1 MVKMGDVARDAKVS
15 IATVSKVLNGT
26 GRISEQTRQ
35 RVLRSVERL
44 GYKPPKNTLKKS
56 RTKTVG
62 LVIPSINNP
71 FFPLLASSVET
82 ALIESNYNM
91 FLCNTSRRE
100 DNELKHIRRLL
111 DRYVDGII
119 LFSPSEKAVEY
130 IRRNKSTNTAVIFIE
145 EPINA
150 AGRCDSFIKIDNVK
164 GMTEAL
170 QYIVSLRHKRIAY
183 ITGPL
188 SRACNR
194 ERLEIFSKIL
204 GELDVPLIEELIL
217 ESNFEY
223 EGGYNLGWQLLKY
236 PSPPTAI
243 FTGNDLM
250 AFGVINSAITLGLQ
264 VPEDV
269 SVIGFDDIPQANHFI
284 PSLTTIRQPA
294 KEIGK
299 MAARLILDKLSE
311 IEIPE
316 IVELPTSLVIR
327 QSTGYCSEQLTNRAI
342 MVEENV

>member
-15 IATVSKVLNGT
+15 VATVSKVLNGT
-26 GRISEQTRQ
+26 GRISDETRQ
-35 RVLRSVERL
+35 RVLSSAERL
-44 GYKPPKNTLKKS
+44 GYKPRSVAKRS

-82 ALIESNYNM
+82 ALNESGFNM

-119 LFSPSEKAVEY
+119 LFSPSEKAIEY
-130 IRRNKSTNTAVIFIE
+130 LRRSKPSNTAVVFIE
-145 EPINA
+145 EPVNA
-150 AGRCDSFIKIDNVK
+150 AGRCDSFIRIDNVK

-170 QYIVSLRHKRIAY
+170 QYIVSLRHQRIAY

-194 ERLEIFSKIL
+194 ERLEIFKNVL
-204 GELDVPLIEELIL
+204 GELGVPLAEELIL
-217 ESNFEY
+217 ESNFEF
-223 EGGYNLGWQLLKY
+223 EGGYNLGWQLLKH

-250 AFGVINSAITLGLQ
+250 AFGVINAAIAQGLR

-269 SVIGFDDIPQANHFI
+269 SVIGFDDIPQASHFI

-299 MAARLILDKLSE
+299 MAAHLILDKLSGT
-311 IEIPE
+311 EIPE
-316 IVELPTSLVIR
+316 KVELPTSLVIR
-327 QSTGYCSEQLTNRAI
+327 QSTGYCSEQFAKRVILIDET
-342 MVEENV
+342 V